1 LEISV
6 ALQAV
11 QKKKRFERQL
21 QQLDGALTTLEAQLE
36 ILESANTN
44 TLAVASMEKASK
56 ALKATQKDLD
66 VAKVEQILDE
76 MAAQR
81 EVAGEIADAISQP
94 VGFEDDFDE
103 DELERELQELE
114 DLEDSSVDRLLPTV
128 PQGDI
133 KDKAAKSKLREP
145 SPT

>member
-1 LEISV
+1 MQGFGKICCC
-6 ALQAV
+6 
-11 QKKKRFERQL
+11 R
-21 QQLDGALTTLEAQLE
+21 
-36 ILESANTN
+36 
-44 TLAVASMEKASK
+44 
-56 ALKATQKDLD
+56 D

-128 PQGDI
+128 PQDDI